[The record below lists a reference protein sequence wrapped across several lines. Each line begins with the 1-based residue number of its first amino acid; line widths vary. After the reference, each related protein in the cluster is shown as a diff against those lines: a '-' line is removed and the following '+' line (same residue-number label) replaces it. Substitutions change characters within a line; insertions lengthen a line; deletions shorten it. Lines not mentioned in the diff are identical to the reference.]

1 MRVVVLLLLLLL
13 PSPLVFSAQQKT
25 TTKAPALTPL
35 QQQRA
40 WYAAADRAL
49 AKKQT
54 QEFQRLLAK
63 LQQYPL
69 KPYLEYK
76 ALLPQLPAI
85 PKAKVDGFLSEYP
98 NSLLATRLTQQWLRQ
113 LAIKKQWEDYIHYYD
128 SRLADTELTCLYLEA
143 RLKTDDI
150 TALDQVSNIWN
161 QGKSLPPSCDN
172 LIAEWKS
179 AGRLT
184 KQLLWQRFI
193 KATNAG
199 EAGLASYL
207 STQLPSAERSYALF
221 YQQVNANPS
230 LLKTP
235 AKFKQNNPYMTDI
248 LLRGIYKQAASNAS
262 KAKEYFDTY
271 NASHKFDPDTSRT
284 ALIELGLQLLK
295 QKHPDTATQLIS
307 GQGQVD
313 DPALLDALLRYAL
326 LQQDWERVNA
336 WLQRY
341 PDPFKTSDKW
351 RYWMART
358 MEALTIYDYMGQ
370 TSQSIYASLAENR
383 SFHGFL
389 SAIKLQKPFALVD
402 RPVVMDKLQWAH
414 IESTPGFMRAREF
427 FLTGNKTAAN
437 QEWFFTLKRIP
448 EEEVLQAAHLAS
460 KWENHLLAIQTMS
473 AAQYY
478 DDLSLR
484 FPIKF
489 ESYIDQAARET
500 GVDKRF
506 IISIIRQESAFT
518 ENIKSS
524 ANAQGLMQL
533 LPSTAKEVARRYKIP
548 HQPTDLIKGQ
558 KNIPLGSRFLKD
570 LLDRFDGNHALAAA
584 AYNAGPGRVRQWRS
598 LSADKLPI
606 DVWIEIIPFNETR
619 QYVQN
624 VLAFKVIYAYRM
636 GLPQEMLTQKE
647 LETLL

>member
-1 MRVVVLLLLLLL
+1 MRFVVLLFLLLL
-13 PSPLVFSAQQKT
+13 PSSLVFSAQQKT
-25 TTKAPALTPL
+25 AKAPALTPL

-76 ALLPQLPAI
+76 ALLPQLSSM
-85 PKAKVDGFLSEYP
+85 PKSKVDNFLSEYP

-113 LAIKKQWEDYIHYYD
+113 LAIKKQWADYIHYYD

-143 RLKTDDI
+143 RLKTDDP
-150 TALDQVSNIWN
+150 TAMDQVAAVWN

-172 LIAEWKS
+172 LIDAWKA
-179 AGRLT
+179 AGYRT

-207 STQLPSAERSYALF
+207 STQLPAAERSYALV
-221 YQQVNANPS
+221 YQQVNNNPA

-235 AKFKQNNPYMTDI
+235 AKFKQQNPYVNAI
-248 LLRGIYKQAASNAS
+248 LLRGIYKQAASNPV

-271 NASHKFDPDTSRT
+271 YASHKFAPEESSAT
-284 ALIELGLQLLK
+284 LIELGLQLLK
-295 QKHPDTATQLIS
+295 QKHPNTATQLIS
-307 GQGQVD
+307 GQGHVD
-313 DPALLDALLRYAL
+313 DPVLLDALLRHAL
-326 LQQDWERVNA
+326 SQQDWERVNA

-358 MEALTIYDYMGQ
+358 MEALNIHEYMGQ
-370 TSQSIYASLAENR
+370 TSQGLYASLAENR

-427 FLTGNKTAAN
+427 FLTGNKAAAN

-448 EEEVLQAAHLAS
+448 EEEVLHAAHLAS
-460 KWENHLLAIQTMS
+460 KWDNHLLAIQTMS

-484 FPIKF
+484 FPIKYEAF
-489 ESYIDQAARET
+489 IDQAARET

-518 ENIKSS
+518 QDIKSS

-533 LPSTAKEVARRYKIP
+533 LPSTAKEVARRNKIAY
-548 HQPTDLIKGQ
+548 QPSDLLKGQ
-558 KNIPLGSRFLKD
+558 KNIPLGSRFLKS
-570 LLDRFDGNHALAAA
+570 LLDSFDGHHALTAA
-584 AYNAGPGRVRQWRS
+584 AYNAGQGRVRQWRA
-598 LSADKLPI
+598 LSNGKLPLDI
-606 DVWIEIIPFNETR
+606 WVEVIPFNETR

-624 VLAFKVIYAYRM
+624 VLAFKVIYAYRL

-647 LETLL
+647 LETFL